1 MAIFSCLFDM
11 AIRQE
16 LLLELSDVVGPE
28 NAEGMTESL
37 CAYSLTT
44 SYILSFQDGNDIKAS
59 LKDILGNES
68 VANQIANDILKS
80 RGQVRVLFLT
90 VHTIAEYTGRED
102 NCTETE

>member
-1 MAIFSCLFDM
+1 MDFSCLFEM

-28 NAEGMTESL
+28 NAEDMTESL
-37 CAYSLTT
+37 WACSVTT
-44 SYILSFQDGNDIKAS
+44 SYILSFQDVNDIKAS

-68 VANQIANDILKS
+68 LANQIANDILKS
-80 RGQVRVLFLT
+80 RGQVRLAYSFAHGIVDCT
-90 VHTIAEYTGRED
+90 RRED